1 MLPITTLKGVYNMKK
16 LSIFLVTLALGTV
29 LVACGGGETEQK
41 TFTMDKENTKTEIEY
56 TYNDK
61 NDQVASQQ
69 MKSELTYEYLEFA
82 DEEEAK
88 AELEP
93 SLDEFNDIKGVTY
106 ELDFKDES
114 VVETTTI
121 DFNTLDFDDAD
132 KIPGFSFDGDP
143 TDGISMEETT
153 KSLKATGFSEK

>member
-1 MLPITTLKGVYNMKK
+1 MKK
-16 LSIFLVTLALGTV
+16 LSIFLVILAIGTI
-29 LVACGGGETEQK
+29 LVACGGGETQQK
-41 TFTMDKENTKTEIEY
+41 TFVMDKDNTKTEIEY

-61 NDQVASQQ
+61 TDKVASQK
-69 MKSELTYEYLEFA
+69 MESELTYEYLEFA

-93 SLDEFNDIKGVTY
+93 SLDEFNSIKGVTY
-106 ELDFKDES
+106 ELDFKDDR
-114 VVETTTI
+114 VIETTTI
-121 DFNTLDFDDAD
+121 DFNTLDVDDAD
-132 KIPGFSFDGDP
+132 KIPGFTFDGDP

>member
-1 MLPITTLKGVYNMKK
+1 TK
-16 LSIFLVTLALGTV
+16 LSIFVVTIVRGAIIG
-29 LVACGGGETEQK
+29 AGGGGGAERK
-41 TFTMDKENTKTEIEY
+41 TFTMVKENTKTEIED
-56 TYNDK
+56 TYHDTK
-61 NDQVASQQ
+61 EQGAARQ
-69 MKSELTYEYLEFA
+69 MQRELTDDSPEFA
-82 DEEEAK
+82 EAEEAR
-88 AELEP
+88 AELEA
-93 SLDEFNDIKGVTY
+93 SLDECNDTKGVTH

>member
-1 MLPITTLKGVYNMKK
+1 MLPIITLKGVYNMKK
-16 LSIFLVTLALGTV
+16 LSIFLVTIVIGAI

-132 KIPGFSFDGDP
+132 KIPGFAFDGDP

-153 KSLKATGFSEK
+153 KSLKANGFSEK